1 MKPTPTLLGSA
12 GLALLLN
19 LNVNAAT
26 LSISPNASTVQA
38 GASIAFTVFADDIL
52 EGTPLDGGGLSVLF
66 DSTLLEITSV
76 ALAAPWLSLSPPV
89 INNTQGKITDIA
101 FGIFT
106 IGFSGNGI
114 ALLNFT
120 AKTLALGNSDIIVN
134 VDPNNPFVSGIDEL
148 VLNPNT
154 TSASVSAVP
163 VPAAGVFFLTGL
175 LGLSRCFR
183 QTL

>member
-1 MKPTPTLLGSA
+1 M
-12 GLALLLN
+12 
-19 LNVNAAT
+19 
-26 LSISPNASTVQA
+26 
-38 GASIAFTVFADDIL
+38 
-52 EGTPLDGGGLSVLF
+52 
-66 DSTLLEITSV
+66 

-89 INNTQGKITDIA
+89 ISNTQGKITDIA